1 MNVSM
6 SQVPAD
12 RWERAF
18 GRKPEFDS
26 SQPTGRQG
34 CGTPVAVPD
43 VVPQLDPET
52 DTRGGIERVAVRYRE
67 QAAKSGIDMTH
78 TDAIARV
85 QAARNRGDRIRAGG
99 NR

>member
-6 SQVPAD
+6 SQIPAD

-26 SQPTGRQG
+26 SRPTGQQG

-43 VVPQLDPET
+43 VVPQSDPET
-52 DTRGGIERVAVRYRE
+52 DTRGGIERVAERIRTH
-67 QAAKSGIDMTH
+67 AAKNGHEMTH
-78 TDAIARV
+78 SDAIARV
-85 QAARNRGDRIRAGG
+85 QAARARGDRIRAGG